1 MLINI
6 FGKRTDRGD
15 FQFEVPNTI
24 LDQRFNYK
32 VAVTNVNFEL
42 MPTKTEFLDNELLC
56 LNTNLVD
63 LSGFNPRQTIEHLP
77 YNNKCEIQHHQP
89 TIVLHHTLQ
98 IYNLENAS
106 FTITRVKEQ
115 RALELLHIFIQL
127 EISRK
132 ESYGRF

>member
-6 FGKRTDRGD
+6 FGRRTDRGD
-15 FQFEVPNTI
+15 FKFEVPNTI

-32 VAVTNVNFEL
+32 VAVTSVNFEL
-42 MPTKTEFLDNELLC
+42 MPTKTEFAENELLC

-63 LSGFNPRQTIEHLP
+63 LSGFNPRQTIVHLP
-77 YNNKCEIQHHQP
+77 YNNKSEIQHHQP
-89 TIVLHHTLQ
+89 SIVLRHTLQ

-106 FTITRVKEQ
+106 FTITRQQGQ

-132 ESYGRF
+132 EPYGRL